1 MRRFLSKLL
10 NPRCV
15 YINLYNSIP
24 EIPRYFKITNYL
36 NEKQNFI
43 EFNNF
48 KKNKNFF
55 YKIRESFLSIFISSY
70 EKDIISILDIGG
82 GFNNVYDFITN
93 SSTKKIDVTVL
104 ETQMIVDLMK
114 PETKDIQNLDYI
126 EDINNTHK
134 NFDIIYFG
142 TSFQYFVDLEEFLSK
157 IFKLKAKYIVI
168 ADTIF
173 LEKRN
178 SLITLQINTFPSII
192 PQKFNNIDEVI
203 NLFKN
208 NNYNLIYK
216 SKRKPGKHNILKKNE
231 YFYRDLIFKSF
242 D

>member
-1 MRRFLSKLL
+1 MRRLLSKLL
-10 NPRCV
+10 NLRCV
-15 YINLYNSIP
+15 YINLYNSIS
-24 EIPRYFKITNYL
+24 EIPRYFNITNYL
-36 NEKQNFI
+36 NKRQNFI

-48 KKNKNFF
+48 KKKKNFF

-82 GFNNVYDFITN
+82 GFNNVYDFIIN

-104 ETQMIVDLMK
+104 ETKMIVDLMK
-114 PETKDIQNLDYI
+114 PETKDIQNLNYV
-126 EDINNTHK
+126 EDIDNSQK

-142 TSFQYFVDLEEFLSK
+142 TSFQYFISLEEFLSK

-173 LEKRN
+173 LEKKN

-231 YFYRDLIFKSF
+231 YFYRDLIFENF

>member
-1 MRRFLSKLL
+1 MKRFLSKLL

-15 YINLYNSIP
+15 YINLYHSIS

-36 NEKQNFI
+36 NKKQNFI

-104 ETQMIVDLMK
+104 ETKMIVDLMK
-114 PETKDIQNLDYI
+114 PETKDIQNLNYI
-126 EDINNTHK
+126 EDINNTQK

-142 TSFQYFVDLEEFLSK
+142 TSFQYFISLEEFLSK

-192 PQKFNNIDEVI
+192 PQKFNNINEVI
-203 NLFKN
+203 DLFKN

-216 SKRKPGKHNILKKNE
+216 SKRKPGRHNILKKNQ
-231 YFYRDLIFKSF
+231 YFYRDLIFKIN
-242 D
+242 

>member
-1 MRRFLSKLL
+1 
-10 NPRCV
+10 
-15 YINLYNSIP
+15 
-24 EIPRYFKITNYL
+24 
-36 NEKQNFI
+36 
-43 EFNNF
+43 
-48 KKNKNFF
+48 
-55 YKIRESFLSIFISSY
+55 
-70 EKDIISILDIGG
+70 
-82 GFNNVYDFITN
+82 
-93 SSTKKIDVTVL
+93 
-104 ETQMIVDLMK
+104 MIVDLMK

-126 EDINNTHK
+126 EDINNTQK

-142 TSFQYFVDLEEFLSK
+142 TSFQYFISLEEFLSK

-173 LEKRN
+173 LEKKN
-178 SLITLQINTFPSII
+178 SLVTLQINTYPSII

-231 YFYRDLIFKSF
+231 YFYRDLIFENF

>member
-1 MRRFLSKLL
+1 MRRFLSKIL

-15 YINLYNSIP
+15 YINLYNSIS

-36 NEKQNFI
+36 NKKQNFI

-48 KKNKNFF
+48 KKNRNFF

-70 EKDIISILDIGG
+70 EKNIISILDIGG

-114 PETKDIQNLDYI
+114 PETKDIQNLNYI
-126 EDINNTHK
+126 EDINNTQK

-142 TSFQYFVDLEEFLSK
+142 TSFQYFISLEEFLSK

-173 LEKRN
+173 LEKRS

-216 SKRKPGKHNILKKNE
+216 SKRKPGKHNILKKSE
-231 YFYRDLIFKSF
+231 YFYRDLIFESF

>member
-1 MRRFLSKLL
+1 MRRLLSKLL
-10 NPRCV
+10 NLRCV
-15 YINLYNSIP
+15 YINLYNSIS
-24 EIPRYFKITNYL
+24 EIPRYFNITNYL
-36 NEKQNFI
+36 NKRQNFI

-48 KKNKNFF
+48 KKKKNFF

-104 ETQMIVDLMK
+104 ETKMIVDLMK
-114 PETKDIQNLDYI
+114 PETKDIQNLNYV
-126 EDINNTHK
+126 EDIDNSQK

-142 TSFQYFVDLEEFLSK
+142 TSFQYFISLEEFLSK

-192 PQKFNNIDEVI
+192 PQKFNNINEVI

-216 SKRKPGKHNILKKNE
+216 SKRKPGRHNILKKNQ
-231 YFYRDLIFKSF
+231 YFYRDLIFKIN
-242 D
+242 

>member
-1 MRRFLSKLL
+1 MF
-10 NPRCV
+10 
-15 YINLYNSIP
+15 NLYNSIS
-24 EIPRYFKITNYL
+24 EIPRYFNITNYL
-36 NEKQNFI
+36 NKKQNFI

-48 KKNKNFF
+48 KKNKNIF

-104 ETQMIVDLMK
+104 ETKMIVDLMK
-114 PETKDIQNLDYI
+114 PETKDIQNLNYI
-126 EDINNTHK
+126 EDIKNTQK

-142 TSFQYFVDLEEFLSK
+142 TSFQYFISLEEFLSK

-231 YFYRDLIFKSF
+231 YFYRDLIFESF

>member
-1 MRRFLSKLL
+1 MKQT
-10 NPRCV
+10 
-15 YINLYNSIP
+15 INLKIFYYRKKSI
-24 EIPRYFKITNYL
+24 
-36 NEKQNFI
+36 
-43 EFNNF
+43 
-48 KKNKNFF
+48 
-55 YKIRESFLSIFISSY
+55 IFII
-70 EKDIISILDIGG
+70 K
-82 GFNNVYDFITN
+82 FKN
-93 SSTKKIDVTVL
+93 SLIFQTFA
-104 ETQMIVDLMK
+104 
-114 PETKDIQNLDYI
+114 
-126 EDINNTHK
+126 K

-142 TSFQYFVDLEEFLSK
+142 TSFQYFISLEEFLSK

-178 SLITLQINTFPSII
+178 SLVTLQINTYPSII

-208 NNYNLIYK
+208 DNYNLIYK

-231 YFYRDLIFKSF
+231 YFYRDLIFESF

>member
-1 MRRFLSKLL
+1 
-10 NPRCV
+10 
-15 YINLYNSIP
+15 
-24 EIPRYFKITNYL
+24 
-36 NEKQNFI
+36 
-43 EFNNF
+43 
-48 KKNKNFF
+48 
-55 YKIRESFLSIFISSY
+55 
-70 EKDIISILDIGG
+70 
-82 GFNNVYDFITN
+82 
-93 SSTKKIDVTVL
+93 
-104 ETQMIVDLMK
+104 MIVDLMK
-114 PETKDIQNLDYI
+114 PETKDIQNLNYI
-126 EDINNTHK
+126 DDINNAQK

-142 TSFQYFVDLEEFLSK
+142 TSFQYFISLEEFLSK

-178 SLITLQINTFPSII
+178 SLVTLQINTFPSII

-231 YFYRDLIFKSF
+231 YFYRDLIFKKI
-242 D
+242 

>member
-1 MRRFLSKLL
+1 
-10 NPRCV
+10 
-15 YINLYNSIP
+15 
-24 EIPRYFKITNYL
+24 
-36 NEKQNFI
+36 
-43 EFNNF
+43 
-48 KKNKNFF
+48 
-55 YKIRESFLSIFISSY
+55 
-70 EKDIISILDIGG
+70 
-82 GFNNVYDFITN
+82 
-93 SSTKKIDVTVL
+93 
-104 ETQMIVDLMK
+104 MK
-114 PETKDIQNLDYI
+114 PETKDIQNLNYI
-126 EDINNTHK
+126 EDINNTQK

-142 TSFQYFVDLEEFLSK
+142 TSFQYFISLEEFLSK

-178 SLITLQINTFPSII
+178 SLVTLQINTFPSII

-231 YFYRDLIFKSF
+231 YFYRDLIFKKI
-242 D
+242 

>member
-1 MRRFLSKLL
+1 MKRFLSKLL

-15 YINLYNSIP
+15 YINLYNSIS
-24 EIPRYFKITNYL
+24 EIPQYFKITNYL
-36 NEKQNFI
+36 NKRQNFI

-48 KKNKNFF
+48 KKNKSFF

-82 GFNNVYDFITN
+82 GFHNVYDFITN

-104 ETQMIVDLMK
+104 ETKMIVDLMK
-114 PETKDIQNLDYI
+114 PETKDIKNLNYI
-126 EDINNTHK
+126 EDIDSSQK

-142 TSFQYFVDLEEFLSK
+142 TSLQYFISLEEFLSK
-157 IFKLKAKYIVI
+157 IFKFNAEYIVI

-173 LEKRN
+173 LEKKN

-192 PQKFNNIDEVI
+192 PQKFNNINEVI
-203 NLFKN
+203 DLFKN
-208 NNYNLIYK
+208 NNYDLIYK
-216 SKRKPGKHNILKKNE
+216 SQRKPGKHNILKKNE
-231 YFYRDLIFKSF
+231 YFYRDLIFKKV
-242 D
+242 

>member
-1 MRRFLSKLL
+1 M
-10 NPRCV
+10 
-15 YINLYNSIP
+15 YNSIS
-24 EIPRYFKITNYL
+24 EIPRYFNITNYL
-36 NEKQNFI
+36 NKKQNFI

-70 EKDIISILDIGG
+70 EKDVISILDIGG

-104 ETQMIVDLMK
+104 ETKMIVDLMK
-114 PETKDIQNLDYI
+114 PETKDIQNLNYI
-126 EDINNTHK
+126 EDINNTQK

-142 TSFQYFVDLEEFLSK
+142 TSFQYFISLEEFLSK

-178 SLITLQINTFPSII
+178 SVVTLQINTFPSII

-216 SKRKPGKHNILKKNE
+216 SKRKPGKHNILKKKE
-231 YFYRDLIFKSF
+231 YFYRDLIFDSF

>member
-15 YINLYNSIP
+15 YINLYNSIS
-24 EIPRYFKITNYL
+24 EIPRYFNITNYL
-36 NEKQNFI
+36 NKKQNFI

-70 EKDIISILDIGG
+70 DKDIISILDIGG

-93 SSTKKIDVTVL
+93 SSSKKIDVTVL
-104 ETQMIVDLMK
+104 ETKMIVDLMK

-126 EDINNTHK
+126 EDINNTQK

-142 TSFQYFVDLEEFLSK
+142 TSFQYFISLEEFLSK

-178 SLITLQINTFPSII
+178 SLVTLQINTFPSII

-208 NNYNLIYK
+208 SNYNLIYK
-216 SKRKPGKHNILKKNE
+216 SKRKPGKHNMLKKNE
-231 YFYRDLIFKSF
+231 YFYRDLIFECF

>member
-1 MRRFLSKLL
+1 
-10 NPRCV
+10 
-15 YINLYNSIP
+15 
-24 EIPRYFKITNYL
+24 
-36 NEKQNFI
+36 
-43 EFNNF
+43 
-48 KKNKNFF
+48 
-55 YKIRESFLSIFISSY
+55 
-70 EKDIISILDIGG
+70 
-82 GFNNVYDFITN
+82 
-93 SSTKKIDVTVL
+93 
-104 ETQMIVDLMK
+104 MIVDLMK
-114 PETKDIQNLDYI
+114 PETKDIQNLNYI
-126 EDINNTHK
+126 EDINNTQK

-142 TSFQYFVDLEEFLSK
+142 TSFQYFISLEEFLSK

-178 SLITLQINTFPSII
+178 SLVTLQINTFPSII

-231 YFYRDLIFKSF
+231 YFYRDLIFESF
-242 D
+242 N